1 MFLRRWKVKWVWPLG
16 WSWRPFLMGDSCGG
30 TSWKGKQMPSTHDV
44 LSRFLM
50 THKGGQL
57 FQRILTVVYD
67 KLTSFFCSIQC
78 HVGQSFNMHDWF
90 FLNRHNTMAI
100 GVAVD
105 ILGCTGSLEERAA
118 TLNRIILVA
127 LELKDS
133 MGDLYAFSSI
143 MKALDMPQVPNS
155 SF

>member
-1 MFLRRWKVKWVWPLG
+1 MQISDDIQGV
-16 WSWRPFLMGDSCGG
+16 
-30 TSWKGKQMPSTHDV
+30 QI
-44 LSRFLM
+44 
-50 THKGGQL
+50 
-57 FQRILTVVYD
+57 FQNAYIDHT
-67 KLTSFFCSIQC
+67 
-78 HVGQSFNMHDWF
+78 FNMHGWF
-90 FLNRHNTMAI
+90 FLKRHNTMAI

-155 SF
+155 SSCLPLLPLSVCGQQALICVIFLE

>member
-1 MFLRRWKVKWVWPLG
+1 
-16 WSWRPFLMGDSCGG
+16 
-30 TSWKGKQMPSTHDV
+30 
-44 LSRFLM
+44 
-50 THKGGQL
+50 
-57 FQRILTVVYD
+57 
-67 KLTSFFCSIQC
+67 
-78 HVGQSFNMHDWF
+78 
-90 FLNRHNTMAI
+90 MAI

-143 MKALDMPQVPNS
+143 MKALDMPQVPNGSFYLPLSVDLHFFPPLCVRS
-155 SF
+155 SVGNKL

>member
-1 MFLRRWKVKWVWPLG
+1 
-16 WSWRPFLMGDSCGG
+16 
-30 TSWKGKQMPSTHDV
+30 
-44 LSRFLM
+44 
-50 THKGGQL
+50 
-57 FQRILTVVYD
+57 
-67 KLTSFFCSIQC
+67 
-78 HVGQSFNMHDWF
+78 MHGWF
-90 FLNRHNTMAI
+90 FLKRHNTMAI

-155 SF
+155 CFYLPLSVDFFPLCVRSTSFNLCDLSCMNRSPDWIIRGLACGENIHRLPLFMRNL

>member
-1 MFLRRWKVKWVWPLG
+1 
-16 WSWRPFLMGDSCGG
+16 
-30 TSWKGKQMPSTHDV
+30 
-44 LSRFLM
+44 
-50 THKGGQL
+50 
-57 FQRILTVVYD
+57 
-67 KLTSFFCSIQC
+67 
-78 HVGQSFNMHDWF
+78 
-90 FLNRHNTMAI
+90 MAI

-143 MKALDMPQVPNS
+143 MKALDMPQVPNGSFYLPLSVDLHFFFFS
-155 SF
+155 SLCAVKCRKQALICVIFLV

>member
-1 MFLRRWKVKWVWPLG
+1 
-16 WSWRPFLMGDSCGG
+16 
-30 TSWKGKQMPSTHDV
+30 
-44 LSRFLM
+44 
-50 THKGGQL
+50 
-57 FQRILTVVYD
+57 
-67 KLTSFFCSIQC
+67 
-78 HVGQSFNMHDWF
+78 
-90 FLNRHNTMAI
+90 MAI

-143 MKALDMPQVPNS
+143 MKALDMPQVPKRS
-155 SF
+155 SHLLHTSTSRQDVLIQTHVFIFFYRLPD

>member
-1 MFLRRWKVKWVWPLG
+1 
-16 WSWRPFLMGDSCGG
+16 
-30 TSWKGKQMPSTHDV
+30 
-44 LSRFLM
+44 
-50 THKGGQL
+50 
-57 FQRILTVVYD
+57 
-67 KLTSFFCSIQC
+67 
-78 HVGQSFNMHDWF
+78 
-90 FLNRHNTMAI
+90 MAI

-155 SF
+155 SSCLPLLPLSVCGQQALICVIFLE